1 MEVTGCAFPCGTWM
15 YAFQTVRNFQ
25 TSGNIWRSPGRA
37 FPGGALMFAFPDS
50 LEFPDGWKHLE
61 SPFVSIPGG
70 GHWVRVPGWS
80 FDVCIPRQSG
90 IPSRVETSGISIC
103 LHSRWSFDVC
113 IPRQSGI
120 FRLSGMFICLH
131 SGWRTLSACSRAML

>member
-1 MEVTGCAFPCGTWM
+1 MCVPVWYLDVRIPDSQEFPEEWKHLEVTGC
-15 YAFQTVRNFQ
+15 
-25 TSGNIWRSPGRA
+25 A

-61 SPFVSIPGG
+61 SPFVYIPGG

-90 IPSRVETSGISIC
+90 IPRRVETSGISIC
-103 LHSRWSFDVC
+103 LHSGWSFDVC

-131 SGWRTLSACSRAML
+131 SGWRLLSACSQTVL